1 MSKNDHDKSL
11 STLLSDWQVSPS
23 TETHFRQDVW
33 NRIGQRQ
40 KKSAW
45 SGYLRAHAATAASF
59 AIFATIAGGVTG
71 YAQARDQSQERREA
85 MATAYVQSID
95 MSAQLARR

>member
-1 MSKNDHDKSL
+1 MSKNNHNKPL
-11 STLLSDWQVSPS
+11 STLLSAWKVSPS
-23 TETHFRQDVW
+23 TDTHFRQDVW
-33 NRIGQRQ
+33 NQIGQR
-40 KKSAW
+40 KKESAW

-71 YAQARDQSQERREA
+71 YAQARDQAQERREA

-95 MSAQLARR
+95 MSAQMARR